1 MQSTLRENRPGSQ
14 IAVGIPCGAT
24 CRGAQR
30 SAAHGGGGGGGAGR
44 KEGGEEGAAGRLKFQ
59 FVSPGSP
66 RYKEHLHP
74 QMMAAGPNTDWLTP
88 KAAAGD
94 SSAPPIGLAVAG
106 HSPQQTL
113 PPWPRAL
120 DGRRLTWRPTA
131 HLDGRAAGGKGPDCV
146 LADAT
151 TQRRRKS

>member
-1 MQSTLRENRPGSQ
+1 MHAEYAEGKPARFTNRCGNPVRGDMQ
-14 IAVGIPCGAT
+14 
-24 CRGAQR
+24 RGPEER
-30 SAAHGGGGGGGAGR
+30 RTRRWGGAGP
-44 KEGGEEGAAGRLKFQ
+44 GGRRAGRRAPPAGRLE

-151 TQRRRKS
+151 TQRRHKS

>member
-30 SAAHGGGGGGGAGR
+30 SAAHGGGAGRGRAEGGRGGGL
-44 KEGGEEGAAGRLKFQ
+44 E

>member
-14 IAVGIPCGAT
+14 IAVGIPCRAT

-30 SAAHGGGGGGGAGR
+30 SAAQGGEGGARGRAEGGRGGGR
-44 KEGGEEGAAGRLKFQ
+44 RRLGRLEFL
-59 FVSPGSP
+59 SPGSP

-151 TQRRRKS
+151 AQRRRKS

>member
-1 MQSTLRENRPGSQ
+1 M
-14 IAVGIPCGAT
+14 
-24 CRGAQR
+24 
-30 SAAHGGGGGGGAGR
+30 GGGAAGQ
-44 KEGGEEGAAGRLKFQ
+44 KEGGEEGASGRLE

-151 TQRRRKS
+151 TRRRRKS